1 VKNILTR
8 LLLFVVALPI
18 LYLTAWY
25 GSFLHR
31 MPISLL
37 AIAFSIG
44 AGVELLKLLE
54 PQAPFARKLGAAILA
69 GAPSLAA
76 YLGLFM
82 LEGSAISVWLSSAG
96 SAIMVL
102 FLLASVPKA
111 YASKKRDIQD
121 TKFLSS
127 HDALLIFYPGFISSA
142 LMMITGSEQIG
153 GQLVIWFSL
162 VVFANDSFA
171 WLIGISLGRHRGIF
185 SVSPNKSL
193 EGLIAGLSGSM
204 AASLAG
210 PFLFPALVPA
220 NWPILVLLGGVCGFF
235 VVAGDLFESAL
246 KRSAEVKDSGDTIP
260 GRGGFLDSFDSIMFT
275 APAFAFFMAILG
287 IL

>member
-1 VKNILTR
+1 MKNILTR
-8 LLLFVVALPI
+8 LLLFFVALPI

-25 GSFLHR
+25 GSFWHR
-31 MPISLL
+31 LPISLL

-44 AGVELLKLLE
+44 AGIELIKLLE
-54 PQAPFARKLGAAILA
+54 PQAGLARKIGAAILS
-69 GAPSLAA
+69 GGPSIAA
-76 YLGLFM
+76 YLGQFFLD
-82 LEGSAISVWLSSAG
+82 GNPISVWLNSAG
-96 SAIMVL
+96 AAVMAL
-102 FLLASVPKA
+102 FLLAGVPKA

-127 HDALLIFYPGFISSA
+127 HDALLIFYPGFIASS
-142 LMMITGSEQIG
+142 LMMITGSEAIG

-210 PFLFPALVPA
+210 PLLFPSLVPA

-260 GRGGFLDSFDSIMFT
+260 GRGGFLDSFDSIMFS

>member
-8 LLLFVVALPI
+8 LLLFFVALPI

-37 AIAFSIG
+37 AIAFAIG
-44 AGVELLKLLE
+44 AGIELLKLLE
-54 PQAPFARKLGAAILA
+54 PQAIFARKIGAAILA

-76 YLGLFM
+76 YLGQFF
-82 LEGSAISVWLSSAG
+82 LEGSPISIWLNSAG
-96 SAIMVL
+96 AAAMAL

-111 YASKKRDIQD
+111 YASKKRDIQE

-127 HDALLIFYPGFISSA
+127 HDALLIFYPGFISSS
-142 LMMITGSEQIG
+142 LMILTGSEQIG

-210 PFLFPALVPA
+210 PLLFPALVPA
-220 NWPILVLLGGVCGFF
+220 NWPILALLGGVCGFF